1 MPNHTAQPSSNL
13 THAARASLDV
23 ALHRAMSTQ
32 IEKWLSP
39 ESAATTTPMHHYALA
54 SAGQCE
60 EGVVARMVAMQELSC
75 ERLFMQT
82 PEAEMADIGPWLV
95 EIPASPSESLRHA
108 LAQQAAAEALTLMA
122 SPLRLPKLSAHL
134 RSFLSGTLPDGSPVL
149 LRYFDPRI
157 GFDMFAHWPDP
168 VQRKFSRPL
177 AWWAGWDGNLRIRYI
192 KGGADTEIAPSNE
205 GVELTAEWV
214 QAIDKAGEANL
225 VVALL
230 SEELETSNPPAA
242 DLLAQ
247 MHPLLRRQIA
257 QAALAFTRRAGL
269 AGWDNKA
276 HACRLALL
284 KHARFHTHPGFLD
297 ALSVARTP
305 LNLRDVLAHTPSA
318 VQEDWAHDRDAAL
331 IRLCDEQ
338 SNTLQSS
345 FNTTGGDFMSD
356 TKTF

>member
-1 MPNHTAQPSSNL
+1 MPNHTAQQSSDL
-13 THAARASLDV
+13 THAARTRLDV

-32 IEKWLSP
+32 IEHWLSA
-39 ESAATTTPMHHYALA
+39 ESAATATPIHRYALV

-60 EGVVARMVAMQELSC
+60 EGVVARMVAMQELAC

-82 PEAEMADIGPWLV
+82 PEAEMADIGPWLI
-95 EIPASPSESLRHA
+95 EIPASSSESLRHA
-108 LAQQAAAEALTLMA
+108 LAHQAAAEALTLMA
-122 SPLRLPKLSAHL
+122 SPLRLQKLSAHL
-134 RSFLSGTLPDGSPVL
+134 RGFLSGTLPDGSSVL

-157 GFDMFAHWPDP
+157 GFDIFAHWSDP

-177 AWWAGWDGNLRIRYI
+177 AWWAGWDGDLRIRYI
-192 KGGADTEIAPSNE
+192 KGSADTEITPSNE

-225 VVALL
+225 VIALL
-230 SEELETSNPPAA
+230 CEELETSNPPAA

-247 MHPLLRRQIA
+247 MHPLLRRKIA
-257 QAALAFTRRAGL
+257 QAALAFARHAGL

-318 VQEDWAHDRDAAL
+318 VQQGWACDRDAML
-331 IRLCDEQ
+331 VRLCDEQ
-338 SNTLQSS
+338 SNALLSA
-345 FNTTGGDFMSD
+345 FNTTGGGFMSD
-356 TKTF
+356 AKTF